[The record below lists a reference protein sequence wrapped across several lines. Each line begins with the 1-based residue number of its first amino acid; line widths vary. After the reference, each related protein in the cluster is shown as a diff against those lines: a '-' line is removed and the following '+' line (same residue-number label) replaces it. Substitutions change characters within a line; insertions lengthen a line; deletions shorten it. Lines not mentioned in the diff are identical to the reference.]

1 MPSESLMMPQ
11 APTPI
16 AATRP
21 RLSYS
26 IDSLVGNDKRA
37 SPSPPLQSLTKL
49 PDSPNSTENSN
60 LLFSRE
66 FLIAREQFM
75 RNHLFR
81 EQLNREQQ
89 SREQRANRESLQ
101 RDYILKDL
109 ENRLLTSPGTPGR
122 PTSPSHYEED
132 TKKNATP
139 PSTSPIQHPQI
150 PPVLPSVGV
159 PISPHILTL
168 NNASTYPSLGSPLI
182 SHHPLLTTPSGHPL
196 GTPLPPSP
204 GPREYPLYPWLLSR
218 HGRIFPPGFPGP
230 EFPTFLLPFRKPK
243 RIRTAFSPSQLLKLE
258 QAFERNQYVV
268 GAERKQLAQSLNLS
282 ETQVKVWF
290 QNRRTKHKRQQ
301 QEGEGDGEGGNK
313 DDLKRVDEEEEE
325 GLILEHEEEDVELD
339 VETEA
344 EGH

>member
-60 LLFSRE
+60 L
-66 FLIAREQFM
+66 
-75 RNHLFR
+75 
-81 EQLNREQQ
+81 
-89 SREQRANRESLQ
+89 
-101 RDYILKDL
+101 

-139 PSTSPIQHPQI
+139 PPTSPIQHPQI

-268 GAERKQLAQSLNLS
+268 
-282 ETQVKVWF
+282 KVWF

-313 DDLKRVDEEEEE
+313 DDLKRGDEEEEE